1 MGGVFNTPNFQYPRT
16 PAPLPPLVNKLCS
29 YIIQLYISE
38 ICLAL
43 CLSVSLST
51 GVSDLIFT
59 ADLFTLVNCRKTTV
73 FPPWGPPNI
82 MGKLSYI
89 SFSVDLS
96 TVNNCSTLSLSDNN
110 DYPVHML
117 HTHPRRLLSAES
129 AIQSSVLRLESRP
142 VSRPV
147 CRPVFR
153 PV

>member
-1 MGGVFNTPNFQYPRT
+1 MFGP
-16 PAPLPPLVNKLCS
+16 
-29 YIIQLYISE
+29 
-38 ICLAL
+38 
-43 CLSVSLST
+43 LSVSLST

-153 PV
+153 PVWSLRENYLWIILPNFWSQIGLQTGLKTDCRPVFSLS